1 MIGLDRH
8 AYDRVVP
15 SEPKRRSDDAP
26 TPLDLTAE
34 DKDQLRSAQLEL
46 LDEFDRICSAQSLE
60 YFALYGTALGAWRH
74 GGFIP
79 WDDDLDLGML
89 RSDYDRLTEIVGSEV
104 GDGFMFQ
111 TVDTDPYYGCLFGK
125 LRKEGTRC
133 VDKISIGSQQH
144 GGIFIDVFPL
154 DARATGR
161 VASREQRIMRYV
173 GFRLLYLKA
182 GYRLPMRND
191 SLLARIAQVVVRGV
205 VRVLPRRAIIALT
218 MRHARLGPTASPAQ
232 YVSLFGAYFY
242 DRDTVTADWIHPL
255 RELPF
260 EDRTIPVFAD
270 VEAYLTQIYGDYA
283 QPPSIEQQIGHHE
296 IVELDFGD
304 QA

>member
-1 MIGLDRH
+1 M
-8 AYDRVVP
+8 
-15 SEPKRRSDDAP
+15 
-26 TPLDLTAE
+26 PLILTDSQKAA
-34 DKDQLRSAQLEL
+34 LRGAQVEL
-46 LDEFDRICSAQSLE
+46 LVEFDRACKAHDLE
-60 YFALYGTALGAWRH
+60 YFAMYGTALGAVRH

-89 RSDYDRLTEIVGSEV
+89 RRDYDRLTKVISDEL
-104 GDGFMFQ
+104 DGGFFFQ
-111 TVDTDPYYGCLFGK
+111 TVDTDPNYGCLFGK

-161 VASREQRIMRYV
+161 VARREQRIMRYV

-191 SLLARIAQVVVRGV
+191 SLLARIAKVVVRGV

-218 MRHARLGPTASPAQ
+218 MRHTRLGRTESPEK

-270 VEAYLTQIYGDYA
+270 VEAYLTQIYGDYS
-283 QPPSIEQQIGHHE
+283 QPPPVEQRVGHHE
-296 IVELDFGD
+296 IVELDFG
-304 QA
+304 ALA

>member
-1 MIGLDRH
+1 M
-8 AYDRVVP
+8 P

-34 DKDQLRSAQLEL
+34 DKVQLRSAQLEL
-46 LDEFDRICSAQSLE
+46 LDEFGRVCSAEGLE

-74 GGFIP
+74 SGFIP

-89 RSDYDRLTEIVGSEV
+89 RPDYDRLTEIVGSKV
-104 GDGFMFQ
+104 RDGFMFQ
-111 TVDTDPYYGCLFGK
+111 TVDSDPYYGCMFGK

-133 VDKISIGSQQH
+133 VDKISFGSQQH

-161 VASREQRIMRYV
+161 LASREQRIMRYV
-173 GFRLLYLKA
+173 GFRLLYLKS
-182 GYRLPMRND
+182 GYHLPMRNE
-191 SLLARIAQVVVRGV
+191 SLVARMAQVAVRGV

-218 MRHARLGPTASPAQ
+218 MRHARLGRRDTPDQ

-242 DRDTVTADWIHPL
+242 DRDTVDAAWIHPL
-255 RELPF
+255 KTVAF
-260 EDRTIPVFAD
+260 EDRTIPVFAH
-270 VEAYLTQIYGDYA
+270 VESYLTQIYGDYS
-283 QPPSIEQQIGHHE
+283 QPPPIEQRVGHHE
-296 IVELDFGD
+296 IVELDFGNVT
-304 QA
+304 

>member
-1 MIGLDRH
+1 MI
-8 AYDRVVP
+8 
-15 SEPKRRSDDAP
+15 
-26 TPLDLTAE
+26 LTDSQKAA
-34 DKDQLRSAQLEL
+34 LREAQVEL
-46 LDEFDRICSAQSLE
+46 LVEFDRACKVHDLE
-60 YFALYGTALGAWRH
+60 YFAMYGTALGAVRH

-89 RSDYDRLTEIVGSEV
+89 RRDYDRLTQIVDSEV
-104 GDGFMFQ
+104 GDGYMFQ
-111 TVDTDPYYGCLFGK
+111 TVDTDPHYGCLFGK

-133 VDKISIGSQQH
+133 VDKISFGSPQH

-161 VASREQRIMRYV
+161 WTSREQRIMRYV

-182 GYRLPMRND
+182 GYHLPMRNE
-191 SLLARIAQVVVRGV
+191 SLLARWAQLAVRAVVH
-205 VRVLPRRAIIALT
+205 VLPRRAIIALT
-218 MRHARLGPTASPAQ
+218 MRHARLGRTDSPNQ

-242 DRDTVTADWIHPL
+242 DRDTITADWIHPL

-270 VEAYLTQIYGDYA
+270 VEAYLTQIYGDYS
-283 QPPSIEQQIGHHE
+283 QPPPIEQRIGHHE
-296 IVELDFGD
+296 IVELEFGG

>member
-1 MIGLDRH
+1 M
-8 AYDRVVP
+8 VP
-15 SEPKRRSDDAP
+15 SESTPRNRDPLAP
-26 TPLDLTAE
+26 LALTAE
-34 DKDQLRSAQLEL
+34 DKEALRAAQLEL
-46 LDEFDRICSAQSLE
+46 LAEFDRVCTAHGLE

-74 GGFIP
+74 NGFIP

-89 RSDYDRLTEIVGSEV
+89 RPEYDRLTEIVGSEL
-104 GDGFMFQ
+104 GEGFMFQ
-111 TVDTDPYYGCLFGK
+111 TVDTDPYYGCMFGK

-133 VDKISIGSQQH
+133 VDKISLGSRQQ

-161 VASREQRIMRYV
+161 LASREQRVMRYI

-182 GYRLPMRND
+182 GYHLPMRKD
-191 SLLARIAQVVVRGV
+191 SILARVAQVVVRGA

-218 MRHARLGPTASPAQ
+218 MRHARLGRTESPDQ

-242 DRDTVTADWIHPL
+242 DRDTVEAEWIHPL
-255 RELPF
+255 RELRF

-270 VEAYLTQIYGDYA
+270 VESYLAQIYGDYA
-283 QPPSIEQQIGHHE
+283 QPPSVEQRIGHHE

-304 QA
+304 QT